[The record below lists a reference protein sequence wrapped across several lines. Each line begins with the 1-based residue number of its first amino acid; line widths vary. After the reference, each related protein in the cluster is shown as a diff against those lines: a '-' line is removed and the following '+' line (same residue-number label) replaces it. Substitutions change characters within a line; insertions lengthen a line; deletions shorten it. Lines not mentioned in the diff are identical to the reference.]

1 MIPVTKTFLPEIDVY
16 IRYLQDIW
24 HSGQMT
30 NNGMLTKQLE
40 GRLLK
45 KLEVPYLQLVGN
57 GTLALQLAIKAL
69 DLEGEVIT
77 TPYSY
82 VATTNSILWEGL
94 TPIFV
99 DINPN
104 SFCIEPDLIEEAITE
119 KTSAIL
125 ATHVYGY
132 SCDVARIQ
140 QIAEKHNL
148 KVIYDAAHAFGVR
161 LNGNSILNYG
171 DCSTL
176 SFHAT
181 KLFHTGEGGAIV
193 SKNPDIAE
201 RLFLMSKFGHMGED
215 NYIDLGINAKMSE
228 LHASMGLAVLPHIE
242 SIITARR
249 KCSEWY
255 DECLEGLNI
264 RRPKVADGLEYNYAY
279 YPVVFDSHET
289 MMAVRAA
296 LLCKDIFARRY
307 FYPSLNTLNFLPNG
321 KNKSCPVSEGIA
333 MRVLS
338 LPLFVGQTYECV
350 VEISEI
356 LRQVLKK

>member
-16 IRYLQDIW
+16 VRYLQDIW
-24 HSGQMT
+24 HSGQLT
-30 NNGMLTKQLE
+30 NNGAMTKELE
-40 GRLLK
+40 ERLLK
-45 KLEVPYLQLVGN
+45 KLGVPHLQLVGN
-57 GTLALQLAIKAL
+57 GTLALQVAIKAL
-69 DLEGEVIT
+69 SLEGEVIT

-104 SFCIEPDLIEEAITE
+104 SFCIDPNLIEEAITE

-132 SCDVARIQ
+132 PCDVERIQ
-140 QIAEKHNL
+140 QIAEKYNL

-193 SKNPDIAE
+193 SQNPDIAE
-201 RLFLMSKFGHMGED
+201 RLFLMSKFGHIGED
-215 NYIDLGINAKMSE
+215 NYIDLGINAKISE
-228 LHASMGLAVLPHIE
+228 LHASMGLSVLPHVDA
-242 SIITARR
+242 IIASRR
-249 KCSEWY
+249 ACSEWY

-264 RRPKVADGLEYNYAY
+264 QRPKASEGLEYNYAY
-279 YPVVFDSHET
+279 YPVVFESNDA

-296 LLCKDIFARRY
+296 LQSKDIFARRY
-307 FYPSLNTLNFLPNG
+307 FYPSLNTLNFLLNG
-321 KNKSCPVSEGIA
+321 KSKSCPVSEGIA

-338 LPLFVGQTYECV
+338 LPLFVGLTYECV

-356 LRQVLKK
+356 LRRVLKK